1 MDTGVC
7 VCVCVCR
14 VGGRV
19 VVCVPNMWFHLC
31 YVALTYFVCVCGGGE
46 RGGGRERGG
55 DVCVTYSDT
64 MRLLTILS

>member
-1 MDTGVC
+1 MCVCVC

-46 RGGGRERGG
+46 RGRGC
-55 DVCVTYSDT
+55 VCDIFRHDETTYHI
-64 MRLLTILS
+64 ILVW